1 MSGLISKILLEVSM
15 EENCGCDVP
24 ANSNLTRHVTL
35 PIIYYIVIT
44 ISSITLALIYGRL
57 VVDPATYVIP
67 DVLLDPIPLVVLLA
81 YEILVL
87 PWTYKYNR
95 VYFMLRIMAIPA
107 ILMAI
112 MLRHLFIHLALILTG
127 IVILI
132 VESKIQVEIAYRT
145 QQVVMILTGA
155 MKGFA
160 AILAGIYAMA
170 LVIPG
175 LKDSII
181 TITQFVL
188 ALTPFII
195 LGVWLFTIVY
205 TLTIT
210 REPMKF
216 AVVAAP
222 MTLLAIILT
231 ILAFIYVQPALMDP
245 KLALKTYGD
254 IARAISLIPVIILLA
269 LICVKKQS

>member
-1 MSGLISKILLEVSM
+1 MTRLIDRILLGIHM
-15 EENCGCDVP
+15 EKNCGHGVL
-24 ANSNLTRHVTL
+24 ANFNLTRHTTL
-35 PIIYYIVIT
+35 PVIYYIVIT

-87 PWTYKYNR
+87 PWTYRYNR
-95 VYFMLRIMAIPA
+95 IYFMLRVIATPV
-107 ILMAI
+107 ILMAT

-145 QQVVMILTGA
+145 QQVIMVLTGA

-160 AILAGIYAMA
+160 AVLAGIYAMA
-170 LVIPG
+170 LVVPG

-205 TLTIT
+205 TLTVT

-216 AVVAAP
+216 VVAVAP
-222 MTLLAIILT
+222 MTLLAIVLA

-245 KLALKTYGD
+245 KLALRTYGD
-254 IARAISLIPVIILLA
+254 IARAISLTPIIILLA
-269 LICVKKQS
+269 LRYVKKQL